1 MRSGWRLKF
10 PLFIGLLA
18 LGVTSFPARPGAQ
31 EQVPP
36 PPRGRVLDLS
46 ALGPERPDPPSR
58 PEGETPT
65 ADVAA
70 PPTTDPALIASWIA
84 GLNDDQYSV
93 REDSL
98 ARLSQAG
105 VGAIEPLEQAS
116 RSPSLEQAARA
127 VRALGSVGQTSDLP
141 TFERVQEALERL
153 AVERQR
159 GIARRALAELDRLGD
174 ARTRHAMRRFEE
186 LGGRMKKSR
195 MSNLVQFN
203 NGGLDARPPQ
213 AVLNRHW
220 KGTDADLVLLTR
232 IGRLETLYVTRSAPV
247 TPQALEKLRR
257 HMGPAFQIQPRG
269 DAMVGIVGQSQEEGC
284 VVGGIE
290 EGSPAEKAGLKL
302 GDIIRRYNGVELDG
316 FEKLVE
322 ITRELRPGTRI
333 TLDILRGDTPRTLEL
348 ELGEFE

>member
-1 MRSGWRLKF
+1 MAML
-10 PLFIGLLA
+10 GLLA
-18 LGVTSFPARPGAQ
+18 LASGAVVPAARGQ
-31 EQVPP
+31 DTVPP
-36 PPRGRVLDLS
+36 APAGNPLDMLRLDPDRPPAPELP
-46 ALGPERPDPPSR
+46 GPESAPADAPASPPVDPQVLA
-58 PEGETPT
+58 G
-65 ADVAA
+65 
-70 PPTTDPALIASWIA
+70 WIA
-84 GLNDDQYSV
+84 GLNDDRYEV
-93 REDSL
+93 REESL
-98 ARLSQAG
+98 ARLSRAG
-105 VGAIEPLEQAS
+105 LSAVEPLEQAS
-116 RSPSLEQAARA
+116 RSSSLEQAARA

-141 TFERVQEALERL
+141 TFERVQESLERL
-153 AVERQR
+153 AGERQR
-159 GIARRALAELDRLGD
+159 GIGRRAVAELDRLGD

-203 NGGLDARPPQ
+203 NAGLDARPPQ
-213 AVLNRHW
+213 AVLNRQW

-257 HMGPAFQIQPRG
+257 QMGPTFQIQPRG

>member
-1 MRSGWRLKF
+1 ML
-10 PLFIGLLA
+10 GLLA
-18 LGVTSFPARPGAQ
+18 LASGAVVPAARGQ
-31 EQVPP
+31 DTVPP
-36 PPRGRVLDLS
+36 APAGNPLDVLRLDPDRPPAPELP
-46 ALGPERPDPPSR
+46 GPESAPADAPASPPVDPQVLA
-58 PEGETPT
+58 G
-65 ADVAA
+65 
-70 PPTTDPALIASWIA
+70 WIA
-84 GLNDDQYSV
+84 GLNDDRYEV
-93 REDSL
+93 REESL
-98 ARLSQAG
+98 ARLSRAG
-105 VGAIEPLEQAS
+105 LSAVEPLEQAS
-116 RSPSLEQAARA
+116 RSTSLEQAARA
-127 VRALGSVGQTSDLP
+127 VRALGSVGQTSDLA
-141 TFERVQEALERL
+141 TFERVQESLERL
-153 AVERQR
+153 AGERQR
-159 GIARRALAELDRLGD
+159 GIGRRAVAELDRLGD

-203 NGGLDARPPQ
+203 NAGLDARPPQ

-257 HMGPAFQIQPRG
+257 QMGPTFQIQPRG

-302 GDIIRRYNGVELDG
+302 GDVIRQYNGIELDG

-322 ITRELRPGTRI
+322 ITRELKPGTRI
-333 TLDILRGDTPRTLEL
+333 TLEIIRTEPPKQLAL

>member
-1 MRSGWRLKF
+1 MAML
-10 PLFIGLLA
+10 GLLA
-18 LGVTSFPARPGAQ
+18 LASGAVVPAARGQ
-31 EQVPP
+31 DTVPP
-36 PPRGRVLDLS
+36 APAGNPLDVLRLDPDRPPAPELP
-46 ALGPERPDPPSR
+46 GPESAPADAPASPPVDPQVLA
-58 PEGETPT
+58 G
-65 ADVAA
+65 
-70 PPTTDPALIASWIA
+70 WIA
-84 GLNDDQYSV
+84 GLNDDRYEV
-93 REDSL
+93 REESL
-98 ARLSQAG
+98 ARLSRAG
-105 VGAIEPLEQAS
+105 LSAVEPLEQAS
-116 RSPSLEQAARA
+116 RSTSLEQAARA

-141 TFERVQEALERL
+141 TFERVQESLERL
-153 AVERQR
+153 AGERQR
-159 GIARRALAELDRLGD
+159 GIGRRAVAELDRLGD

-203 NGGLDARPPQ
+203 NAGLDARPPQ

-257 HMGPAFQIQPRG
+257 QMGPTFQIQPRG

-302 GDIIRRYNGVELDG
+302 GDVIRQYNGIELDG

-322 ITRELRPGTRI
+322 ITRELKPGTRI
-333 TLDILRGDTPRTLEL
+333 TLDIIRNETPKQLEL